1 MLNSGYRVEDNS
13 DIETSVISAAKK
25 HYTDGNYD
33 LAIKLYLGLLKTSAS
48 SKLYL
53 DVGLCYYKKN
63 DFDSAIEHL
72 LRAVTLDDSNSVAYS
87 YLGNC
92 YFRKL
97 DANKSIECWTKA
109 RSISPRDESVCL
121 NLAIAYFAKNMF
133 FESTFYYDKY
143 LKYAQNKESKQYKA
157 IQKNINTA
165 FSDANDLY
173 IQAQKSE
180 HRNNSVSAERNYL
193 FALKKYPIISEYNTK
208 LADLYS
214 RMKEYK
220 TAIKYYN
227 YSLFNTNNKIT
238 ILNIAQCYEAINDY
252 KNAYCF
258 YKRYMKYIFNS
269 PEAYLEFVKKTNSLK
284 KQIDMSS
291 TNDVLEKAKQHYEN
305 NEYYNAYIEYENY
318 TILKPEEKENY
329 LETIN
334 KLMLFINP
342 EKIITKSYLKRA
354 SELLNQGER
363 QGANRYFTEVMHLSN
378 PKSDEYKIAKSRIA
392 NV

>member
-33 LAIKLYLGLLKTSAS
+33 LAIKLYLGLLTTSAS

-97 DANKSIECWTKA
+97 NANKSIECWTKA

-238 ILNIAQCYEAINDY
+238 ILNIAQCYEAMHDY

-354 SELLNQGER
+354 SELLNQGEK

-378 PKSDEYKIAKSRIA
+378 
-392 NV
+392 